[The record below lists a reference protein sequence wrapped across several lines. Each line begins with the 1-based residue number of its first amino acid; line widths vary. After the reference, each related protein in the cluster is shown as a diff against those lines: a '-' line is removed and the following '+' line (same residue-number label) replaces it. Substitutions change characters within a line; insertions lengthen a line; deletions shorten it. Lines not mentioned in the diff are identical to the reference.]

1 VNVELLGDFV
11 VQLLLLLPLLSSFF
25 PSYHHQLLWNPHD
38 KYSFFILVGDKGI
51 AKVSHQLLQL
61 HREKPISSYTKV

>member
-51 AKVSHQLLQL
+51 ARV
-61 HREKPISSYTKV
+61 